1 MAVAPEGLHSNVMTD
16 FDHRE
21 TTAHYDRLL
30 APLYAWMLG
39 DLTAARRAA
48 AQELAQLGV
57 VVPASGQS
65 ARALDLGAGPG
76 VHAVP
81 LAELGYA
88 VTAIDSSAELLAQLQ
103 QARGDVTTLV
113 GDLTSAP
120 ALARG
125 PFDVIVCLGDTLCHL
140 ASRAAVQAALRGA
153 RELLAPAGLLLLS
166 WRDYTQARSGAERV
180 FLVRGDAERILT
192 CCLQYEAERVEVT
205 DIVHQRQGDAWQ
217 MRASAYHKLRLS
229 LTEVRAELEAL
240 GLAVT
245 PAPGAGWL
253 KLAARR
259 PAC

>member
-1 MAVAPEGLHSNVMTD
+1 MTD

-21 TTAHYDRLL
+21 TMGHYDRLL
-30 APLYAWMLG
+30 APLYVWMLG
-39 DLTAARRAA
+39 DLAAARRAA

-57 VVPASGQS
+57 EVPAPAGR

-88 VTAIDSSAELLAQLQ
+88 VTAIDSSSELLGELK
-103 QARGDVTTLV
+103 QARSDVTTLV

-125 PFDVIVCLGDTLCHL
+125 PFDVILCLGDTLCHL

-153 RELLAPAGLLLLS
+153 RELLAPGGLLLLS

-180 FLVRGDAERILT
+180 FLVRGDAQRILT
-192 CCLQYEAERVEVT
+192 CCLQYEPERVEVT
-205 DIVHQRQGDAWQ
+205 DIVHERQGEAWKL
-217 MRASAYHKLRLS
+217 RASAYHKLRLS
-229 LTEVRAELEAL
+229 LGEVRAELESL

-245 PAPGAGWL
+245 PASGAGWL

-259 PAC
+259 VPC

>member
-1 MAVAPEGLHSNVMTD
+1 MAPAPGGLQSNGMTD

-21 TTAHYDRLL
+21 TTTHYDRLL
-30 APLYAWMLG
+30 APLYSWMIG
-39 DLTAARRAA
+39 DLAAARAA
-48 AQELAQLGV
+48 AARELAQLGV
-57 VVPASGQS
+57 APALGEPL
-65 ARALDLGAGPG
+65 RALDLGAGPG

-88 VTAIDSSAELLAQLQ
+88 VTAIDSSSELLAQLK
-103 QARGDVTTLV
+103 QARSDVTTLV

-125 PFDVIVCLGDTLCHL
+125 RFDVILCLGDTLCHL

-153 RELLAPAGLLLLS
+153 RELLAPGGLLLLS

-192 CCLQYEAERVEVT
+192 CCLQYQAERVEVT
-205 DIVHQRQGDAWQ
+205 DVVHELQGGAWR

-229 LTEVRAELEAL
+229 PAELSAELEAL
-240 GLAVT
+240 GLVVT

-259 PAC
+259 PPC